1 MFKNPTL
8 QQIALYSSLCISI
21 IFLGVYAL
29 STIVPFGDNKTLV
42 YFLLGLICFAC
53 SFAIVLFAVKIFVHE
68 RIKLIYKNIHTVK
81 LEGTKD
87 SYIAS
92 NNAMDQVEKD
102 VNAFVTG
109 QDREIKSLK
118 SMENYRR
125 EFLGNISHEL
135 KTPIFNIQGYVHTL
149 IEGGVYDANINIDYL
164 RRAAKNAD
172 RLKIIVDDL
181 SEISKLESGQLE
193 LNFEDFDIKRLVE
206 EIFQDEE
213 FSAQSKNLSFVFND
227 NANKNFQVHADKKS
241 IRRVLINLITNAV
254 KYNKTDGRVKASF
267 YEMGQNVLIEIADNG
282 VGIDKKHL
290 PHLFERFYRADAHR
304 SRQIGGSGLG
314 LSIVKHIIEAHKQTI
329 SVRST
334 LEVGTTFGFTLRKSG
349 VGN

>member
-8 QQIALYSSLCISI
+8 RQIALYSSLCVCVA
-21 IFLGVYAL
+21 FFGVYFISGVLPFQENKSLTYCFMAILFLVL
-29 STIVPFGDNKTLV
+29 SYNI
-42 YFLLGLICFAC
+42 I
-53 SFAIVLFAVKIFVHE
+53 LFAVKIFVHE

-81 LEGTKD
+81 LQGNKG
-87 SYIAS
+87 SYITS

-102 VNAFVTG
+102 VNEFVTD

-149 IEGGVYDANINIDYL
+149 IEGGIYDANINIDYL
-164 RRAAKNAD
+164 QRAAKNAD

-181 SEISKLESGQLE
+181 TEISKLESGQLE
-193 LNFEDFDIKRLVE
+193 LNREDFDINKLVGE
-206 EIFQDEE
+206 VFKDQE
-213 FSAQSKNLSFVFND
+213 FLAQSKNISFVFNET
-227 NANKNFQVHADKKS
+227 ANRNFMVNADKKS
-241 IRRVLINLITNAV
+241 IRRVLVNLITNAV
-254 KYNKTDGRVKASF
+254 KYNNTEGRVKASF
-267 YEMGQNVLIEIADNG
+267 YEMGQNILIEISDNG
-282 VGIDKKHL
+282 VGIDKQHL

-304 SRQIGGSGLG
+304 SREIGGSGLG

-334 LEVGTTFGFTLRKSG
+334 IDVGTTFGFTLQK
-349 VGN
+349 VKN